1 MIMEMENI
9 FNPAIGQYIRGLAP
23 ERPEFMLEM
32 EAWAEDNF
40 VSIIPPE
47 VAGFLW
53 FLVRM
58 KGARRILEIGTAIA
72 YSAIWLTMAAEP
84 FEGSVTTVEINH
96 RRAEEAMKN
105 IRRAELMEKITLLH
119 GHAFDIL
126 PELPGGY
133 DFIFVDAAKGQYA
146 KIFEMLYAKLEPG
159 GLIVFDNVFSNGL
172 VVVPEEQFERRQR
185 TMVRRLREFLTM
197 ITTHPN
203 LETTVIP
210 MGDGLTVSL
219 KK

>member
-1 MIMEMENI
+1 MENI
-9 FNPAIGQYIRGLAP
+9 LNPAIQQYIRRLAP
-23 ERPEFMLEM
+23 ERPEFMQEM
-32 EAWAEDNF
+32 EVWAGDNF
-40 VSIIPPE
+40 VSIVPPE

-58 KGARRILEIGTAIA
+58 KGACRILEVGTAIA
-72 YSAIWLTMAAEP
+72 YSAIWLAMAAEP
-84 FEGSVTTVEINH
+84 NAGQVTTVEINH

-105 IRRAELMEKITLLH
+105 IRRAELTDRITLIH

-146 KIFEMLYAKLEPG
+146 KIFELLYAKLEPG
-159 GLIVFDNVFSNGL
+159 GLLVFDNVFSNGL
-172 VVVPEEQFERRQR
+172 IVLPEEEFERRQR
-185 TMVRRLREFLTM
+185 TMVRRLREFLAM
-197 ITTHPN
+197 MTTHPN

-210 MGDGLTVSL
+210 MGDGLIVSI

>member
-1 MIMEMENI
+1 MES
-9 FNPAIGQYIRGLAP
+9 FLNPAIEKYIRQLAP
-23 ERPEFMLEM
+23 ERPGFMREM
-32 EAWAEDNF
+32 EAWAQDNF

-47 VAGFLW
+47 VAGLLW

-58 KGARRILEIGTAIA
+58 KGAGRILEIGTAIA

-84 FEGSVTTVEINH
+84 FDGRVTTLEIND
-96 RRAEEAMKN
+96 RRAAEAMKN
-105 IRRAELMEKITLLH
+105 IHRAELTDKITLLK
-119 GHAFDIL
+119 GHADDIL

-133 DFIFVDAAKGQYA
+133 DFIFVDAAKGQYSRM
-146 KIFEMLYAKLEPG
+146 FEVLYPKLETA
-159 GLIVFDNVFSNGL
+159 GLLVFDNVFSNGL
-172 VVVPEEQFERRQR
+172 VVLPEAEFERRQR
-185 TMVRRLREFLTM
+185 TMVRRLREFLSM

>member
-1 MIMEMENI
+1 MANI
-9 FNPAIGQYIRGLAP
+9 LNPAIEQYIRGLAP
-23 ERPEFMLEM
+23 ERPEFMREM
-32 EAWAEDNF
+32 ENWAEANF

-47 VAGFLW
+47 VAGLLW

-58 KGARRILEIGTAIA
+58 KNAGRILEVGTAIA
-72 YSAIWLTMAAEP
+72 YSTIWLAMAAGP
-84 FEGSVTTVEINH
+84 FDGMVTTVEINE
-96 RRAEEAMKN
+96 RRARVAMKN
-105 IRRAELMEKITLLH
+105 IRRAGFEEKITLLK
-119 GHAFDIL
+119 GHACAIL

-133 DFIFVDAAKGQYA
+133 DFIFVDAAKGQYI
-146 KIFEMLYAKLEPG
+146 KLFEMLYAKLDQG

-172 VVVPEEQFERRQR
+172 VVLPEERFERRRR